1 MIRFPKE
8 TDYFLDMDACFAEEE
23 RAKYVLMKVPY
34 DGTSTFIKGADK
46 GPEAIIAAS
55 DSLELYDVVYGI
67 EAYSS
72 GIYTDSPALDFS
84 TPERM
89 AESVYQKTISHIKR
103 GKIVGLLGGEHSV
116 SIGAIRAASE
126 EFDHLSILQID
137 AHADLRESYHESPYN
152 HACVMRRAQQYG
164 KVVQVGIRSVCAE
177 EKINIVEENIFY
189 AHEIVGKNPEW
200 MQRVCDQLTENV
212 YLTIDLDGLDPSV
225 MPATGTPLPGGLH
238 WHELLN
244 LLQLII
250 KNKQLVGFDVVE
262 LCPQPENA
270 VSDVLAATLVY
281 KMITMNEFY
290 HNFPKFA

>member
-8 TDYFLDMDACFAEEE
+8 TDNFLDMDACFAEEE

-103 GKIVGLLGGEHSV
+103 EKVVGLLGGEHSV

-137 AHADLRESYHESPYN
+137 AHADLRESYHESP
-152 HACVMRRAQQYG
+152 
-164 KVVQVGIRSVCAE
+164 
-177 EKINIVEENIFY
+177 
-189 AHEIVGKNPEW
+189 
-200 MQRVCDQLTENV
+200 
-212 YLTIDLDGLDPSV
+212 
-225 MPATGTPLPGGLH
+225 
-238 WHELLN
+238 
-244 LLQLII
+244 
-250 KNKQLVGFDVVE
+250 
-262 LCPQPENA
+262 
-270 VSDVLAATLVY
+270 
-281 KMITMNEFY
+281 
-290 HNFPKFA
+290 